1 VYTKKLNFSQSTQ
14 SGDQSVI
21 RNADFRES
29 TRELSPK
36 LRAFFQKYLF
46 RVGGACVLHARADFE
61 KGSAREWLITDQAPS
76 VVEHAAHEKPEACEI
91 SSPHQL

>member
-1 VYTKKLNFSQSTQ
+1 MQTFAKVRANFLQSC
-14 SGDQSVI
+14 
-21 RNADFRES
+21 A
-29 TRELSPK
+29 L
-36 LRAFFQKYLF
+36 FFQKYLF

-61 KGSAREWLITDQAPS
+61 KGSVREWLITDQAPS